1 VPPVMAFHL
10 GSLGFLTPFEFVN
23 FEEQMIN
30 VLEGNSL
37 LMAKYFDSGQMKVT
51 NQLCVVVFFFPFSR

>member
-1 VPPVMAFHL
+1 MAFHL

-37 LMAKYFDSGQMKVT
+37 FMAKYFDSGQMKVT
-51 NQLCVVVFFFPFSR
+51 NQLCVVVFCFPFSR